1 LFITNSFIELTTA
14 TVFYK
19 ATKED
24 EYLFQGKR
32 KRLMEQLRAKGI
44 TSDKV
49 LQAIGKIPRHLFF
62 DATTARPALLDHAY
76 SDKALPI
83 GAGQTISQP
92 YTVAFQ
98 TEQLS
103 IVPGDKV
110 LEIGTGCGYQTAVL
124 LELGAKVYTIER
136 QKTLFDKTKLFL
148 PYIGYSGARLL
159 YGDGYKGFPQ
169 FAPFDKILV
178 TAGAP
183 YIPNDL
189 LLQLKV
195 GGLMIIPLGEGD
207 VQEMVWLKKISE
219 SSFDRKTLGSFRFV
233 PMLQNKVGSSDIN

>member
-1 LFITNSFIELTTA
+1 LFYQVSR
-14 TVFYK
+14 
-19 ATKED
+19 ED

-32 KRLMEQLRAKGI
+32 RRLVEILRTKGI
-44 TSDKV
+44 KEARV
-49 LQAIGKIPRHLFF
+49 LSAIEKIPRHLFF
-62 DATTARPALLDHAY
+62 DTSTARPALLDHAY

-98 TEQLS
+98 TEQLE
-103 IVPGDKV
+103 IRPGEKV

-124 LELGAKVYTIER
+124 LEVGAKVYSIER

-148 PYIGYSGARLL
+148 PYIGYTGAKLI
-159 YGDGYKGFPQ
+159 YGDGYKGLPQ
-169 FAPFDKILV
+169 YAPFDKIIV

-189 LLQLKV
+189 LVQLKV
-195 GGLMIIPLGEGD
+195 GGILLIPLGEG
-207 VQEMVWLKKISE
+207 VTQEMVWLKKMSE
-219 SSFDRKTLGSFRFV
+219 TSFDKKVLGSFKFV
-233 PMLQNKVGSSDIN
+233 PLLQNKSGS